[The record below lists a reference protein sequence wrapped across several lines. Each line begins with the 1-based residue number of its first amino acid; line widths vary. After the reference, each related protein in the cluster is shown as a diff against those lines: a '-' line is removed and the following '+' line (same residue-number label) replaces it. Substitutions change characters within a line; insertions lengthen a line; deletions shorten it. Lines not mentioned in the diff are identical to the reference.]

1 MSTDTHALDVELRQV
16 SLPSVTWRAIA
27 PVVGLLEAAGVLCAA
42 VLSSALYYSM
52 AYGEPFWHRG
62 DYDFELTV
70 AVFYVLVRALRGD
83 YAYGAFISAKAYFAR
98 ICQAWCLAFVALLAA
113 VFLLK
118 VGNHYSRGMAFS
130 LFVAGPLVLAVEQR
144 LLSRFFISA
153 CRSGRLAVRR
163 VFVVGAASE
172 VAEHCL
178 AADRGRSGH
187 VVVGAHVLGDG
198 SDATREARQLSQAV
212 ARARSYGPDDILVVL
227 PLSEHA
233 RIEGVVQAFKV
244 MPASVHLGADQLLQ
258 RFPALRTM
266 RAGDSA
272 SLELVREPL
281 TPFEQLAKRCFDVAF
296 AGAALIMLAPL
307 LAAAAAA
314 IKLTS
319 SGPVFYRQKRH
330 CFNRRRFSIY
340 KFRTMYVERDD
351 GPFRQATRN
360 DPRITPVG
368 AWLRRT
374 NIDELPQLLNVLVG
388 DMSIVGPRPHA
399 IAHDEDFEQRI
410 SSYAR
415 RHNIK
420 PGITGWAQV
429 NGLRGETDTDEK
441 MRARVEHDLAYVD
454 HWSMLLDLKI
464 IALTVVSPR
473 AYRNA
478 V

>member
-1 MSTDTHALDVELRQV
+1 MSTDTHALDVGSRPV
-16 SLPSVTWRAIA
+16 NMPSVTWRAVA
-27 PVVGLLEAAGVLCAA
+27 PMVGLLEAAGVLCAA
-42 VLSSALYYSM
+42 ILSSAVYYSL

-62 DYDFELTV
+62 DFDFELTI
-70 AVFYVLVRALRGD
+70 AVFFVLVRALRGD
-83 YAYGAFISAKAYFAR
+83 YDYGAFISSNAHFAR

-130 LFVAGPLVLAVEQR
+130 LFVAGPLALAIEQR
-144 LLSRFFISA
+144 LLSRLFVSA
-153 CRSGRLAVRR
+153 CRGGRLAVRR
-163 VFVVGAASE
+163 VFVVGTASE
-172 VAEHCL
+172 VAQHCL
-178 AADRGRSGH
+178 MADRGRSGH

-198 SDATREARQLSQAV
+198 SDSSLEARQLGQAV
-212 ARARSYGPDDILVVL
+212 ARARNYDPDDILVVL

-233 RIEGVVQAFKV
+233 RIEGVVQAFKT
-244 MPASVHLGADQLLQ
+244 MPASVHLGTDQLLQ

-281 TPFEQLAKRCFDVAF
+281 SPFEQFAKRCFDVAF
-296 AGAALIMLAPL
+296 AGAALVALAPL
-307 LAAAAAA
+307 FAAVALA

-319 SGPVFYRQKRH
+319 SGPVFYRQERH

-340 KFRTMYVERDD
+340 KFRSMYDRRNDNT
-351 GPFRQATRN
+351 FHQAIRN

-368 AWLRRT
+368 AWLRKT

-388 DMSIVGPRPHA
+388 DMSVVGPRPHA

-454 HWSMLLDLKI
+454 HWSMLLDVKI
-464 IALTVVSPR
+464 IALTVFSPR